1 MSKKDIDLKELR
13 AVIQTQS
20 AETEPCRKKVDFKIP
35 SDMVKHE
42 LENVIEDFKDYAQI
56 PGFRKGKAPASI
68 IKNRYMPQIKEELT
82 KKFYTA
88 GFEKVV
94 EDEKLDVVTYSI
106 PNEEKTPEI
115 NFDGDFS
122 FTINFETA
130 PQFEIS
136 EYKGVKVDAPST
148 EIGDA
153 ELSEKID
160 YFKNLYAEYKSVEA
174 IAEKG
179 DMLKVSYKSDFEMPE
194 DASPSLKR
202 QLETDE
208 GWVWLS
214 EPEAMPG
221 VIEALAGAEKDKEY
235 KFESQ
240 YPEKFREEALGGK
253 KVNYTVKVLDVQR
266 RTPLESEEDL
276 CKKMQVDNMDA
287 LKERL
292 TKSLVL
298 EKEKTNKKA
307 VAQAV
312 FEKINAAIPD
322 FPIPPSALSEQI
334 EKELRAIASKEVKTE
349 EDAEKFKQEKENYL
363 KEAEKSAKTRLRRF
377 FIMRKIAQAEDIK
390 VEDNELDQHLKY
402 MSGYY
407 GINEKNLRQVM
418 MKTGGFQDM
427 QMDILDAKVS
437 EFIADS
443 ASAENK

>member
-1 MSKKDIDLKELR
+1 MPKKDIDLKELR
-13 AVIQTQS
+13 AVIQTAS
-20 AETEPCRKKVDFKIP
+20 SDTEPCKKKVDFKIP

-42 LENVIEDFKDYAQI
+42 LETVIEDFKDYAQI
-56 PGFRKGKAPASI
+56 PGFRKGKAPATI

-88 GFEKVV
+88 GFEKIV

-115 NFDGDFS
+115 NFDSDFA

-130 PQFEIS
+130 PQFEVPQ
-136 EYKGVKVDAPST
+136 YKGVKVDAPSSDVSPEELT
-148 EIGDA
+148 E
-153 ELSEKID
+153 KMD
-160 YFKNLYAEYKSVEA
+160 YFKNLYAEYKSIEA
-174 IAEKG
+174 AAEKG
-179 DMLKVSYKSDFEMPE
+179 DMLKVAYTSDFPMPA

-202 QLETDE
+202 QLETEE

-221 VIEALAGAEKDKEY
+221 VIEALTGAEKDKEY

-240 YPEKFREEALGGK
+240 YPEKFREEVLSGK
-253 KVNYTVKVLDVQR
+253 KVNYTVKVIDVQR
-266 RTPLESEEDL
+266 KTPLESEEEL
-276 CKKMQVDNMDA
+276 CHKMQVENMDA

-292 TKSLVL
+292 TKSLSV
-298 EKEKTNKKA
+298 EKERANKRV

-312 FEKINAAIPD
+312 FEKITSSIPD
-322 FPIPPSALSEQI
+322 FAIPPSALSEQI
-334 EKELRAIASKEVKTE
+334 EKELRAIASKEVKSDD
-349 EDAEKFKQEKENYL
+349 DAEKFKQNKDKYL

-390 VEDNELDQHLKY
+390 VESNELDQHLKY

-407 GINEKNLRQVM
+407 GINEKNLKQVM
-418 MKTGGFQDM
+418 MRTGGLQDM

-437 EFIADS
+437 EFLADN
-443 ASAENK
+443 ASTEKK